1 MVLLEAQASGL
12 PIVSFDCPTGP
23 RNIIKSGEDG
33 ILVELDNQEAFAET
47 VLRLSS
53 DESLRQKLALN
64 GLESVQ
70 QYLLSNVMQQWEDKI
85 LSKI

>member
-33 ILVELDNQEAFAET
+33 ILVEFNNQEAFVKA
-47 VLRLSS
+47 VSRVSS
-53 DESLRQKLALN
+53 DESLREKLTLN
-64 GLESVQ
+64 GLDSVQ